1 MKKIIKVDETTV
13 SIGTEDTK
21 IITVPKESFNYDD
34 PKIGDSVTIFG
45 EEPDV
50 IVTKADPN
58 FFSEA
63 NDEAQTNTEASE
75 QAESDAA
82 GDTADAAGQA
92 DAGEAET
99 EAPTNEE
106 ASAQDNST
114 AGPSTG
120 ADAGAGRQTAYEDG
134 TVRVPSNERRIN
146 KHIFVWVGTFL
157 FGGIGVDRFLR
168 GQIGLGIFKLL
179 TAGGFGIWSLVDFII
194 ALVKVYGDDFGS
206 EEDVRFIDGDYAI

>member
-13 SIGTEDTK
+13 SIGTEDMK
-21 IITVPKESFNYDD
+21 IIKVPKESFNYDD

-50 IVTKADPN
+50 IVTRADPN

-63 NDEAQTNTEASE
+63 NDETQTNAEASE
-75 QAESDAA
+75 QAASDA
-82 GDTADAAGQA
+82 ADAAGQA
-92 DAGEAET
+92 DAGKAET
-99 EAPTNEE
+99 ESATNEE

-120 ADAGAGRQTAYEDG
+120 AGAGAGRQTAYGDG

-168 GQIGLGIFKLL
+168 GQIGLGILKLL

-206 EEDVRFIDGDYAI
+206 EEDVRFLDGDYAI